1 MNIDRML
8 SIFKGVKL
16 SDWWA
21 NQVIGVMIGHLVAGI
36 GLNFLPGAQQLYA
49 LQSSNLYCVL
59 PFSNMD
65 GWLRQLLNISTLLF
79 FFGVMSVL
87 VCSIVFF
94 PLFEISQPS

>member
-1 MNIDRML
+1 MSDSIDDSL
-8 SIFKGVKL
+8 KEKEVKIF
-16 SDWWA
+16 
-21 NQVIGVMIGHLVAGI
+21 
-36 GLNFLPGAQQLYA
+36 
-49 LQSSNLYCVL
+49 NLYCVL